1 MNRHVHQRIGHSVT
15 FTQPKRQSFRMNL
28 LSKLAFTIVGT
39 CLLQACSDKKIELAV
54 PPISDY
60 MPLTVG
66 KYITYRLDST
76 NITKFGADTAV
87 THYRVR
93 ELLDA
98 EITDALGRKAYRM
111 LRTISDSSGQAPYI
125 NNNTFMISP
134 QSTDW
139 IERVENNLR
148 FMSLRSPVMES
159 FEWKGNSFIDASSIN
174 SPVRYLYDW
183 NYKYQDIG
191 KPFTVRGKT
200 YENTITILQRDE
212 EFPEGPFSPSQPY
225 KQWDYSIE
233 VYAKGVG
240 LIYKNFDHKV
250 WQGPASGSS
259 GGYWEDGSYRVVMV
273 AIDNN

>member
-1 MNRHVHQRIGHSVT
+1 
-15 FTQPKRQSFRMNL
+15 MNL
-28 LSKLAFTIVGT
+28 LSKLAITIVGT
-39 CLLQACSDKKIELAV
+39 CLFQACSDKKIELAI
-54 PPISDY
+54 PPLSDY
-60 MPLTVG
+60 MPLNVG

-87 THYRVR
+87 TSYRVR
-93 ELLDA
+93 ELVDA
-98 EITDALGRKAYRM
+98 EITDGLGRKAYRI
-111 LRTISDSSGQAPYI
+111 LRTITDSGGAAPFS

-148 FMSLRSPVMES
+148 FMSLRSPVMEN
-159 FEWKGNSFIDASSIN
+159 FEWKGNSFIDALSIN

-200 YENTITILQRDE
+200 YDNTITVLQRNE
-212 EFPEGPFSPSQPY
+212 EFPEGPFNPSQPF

-250 WQGPASGSS
+250 WQGPAPGSG
-259 GGYWEDGSYRVVMV
+259 GGYWEDGSYRVIME
-273 AIDNN
+273 AIDHN